1 MKSQIENSSPIYE
14 PIRDAIP
21 PKKASSWL
29 YKIHPYF
36 TRQPLNVVEEYIKHF
51 CPINGLVLDPFCGSG
66 VVAAAALANQRKAMC
81 LDIDPLACFITTNTC
96 ETGINFDQIN
106 LLFQEISKR
115 MSRIIKFVERAS
127 VNEIA
132 SYKIKKWFPA
142 NVKLP
147 LNADRQYVDEMFT
160 KRNLIIMS
168 HLIDIINDLS
178 DEKARQFF
186 LFTFSSALDKMSI
199 MYRAPE
205 VGKNHGGG
213 SGLFLV
219 YRYWVPPTPGLKD
232 AWVAFSESFGRV
244 LKAKQVSNKLFG
256 DYTANKNSTFLV
268 YNDSA
273 DNLPNYV
280 KEASVD
286 YIFTDPPYGAHIAYL
301 DLSTMYRAW
310 LKLPFNNDFK
320 RKEAIEGGDLSHS
333 NEHYL
338 KVLSDS
344 FEKMFIALK
353 EEAWM
358 SLVYFHKNPNLWYSI
373 RDMMKYIG
381 FTYVNVVAQPLSNK
395 SFHKV
400 KRPLRVLGESLVVN
414 FKKSSKRIF
423 AVPMSL
429 PLANIIKNVAERVI
443 YKNGGAT
450 TEEILREVVP
460 DLFENELFIDAATKS
475 MSDILGILESDFDI
489 DRNSLWQIRS
499 ERT

>member
-1 MKSQIENSSPIYE
+1 MMKKKTIDVVYE
-14 PIRDAIP
+14 PIRQALP
-21 PKKASSWL
+21 ALKSKSWL

-36 TRQPLNVVEEYIKHF
+36 TRQPLNVVEEYIRHF
-51 CPINGLVLDPFCGSG
+51 CPKNGLVLDPFCGSG
-66 VVAAAALANQRKAMC
+66 VVAAAALANKRKAIC
-81 LDIDPLACFITTNTC
+81 LDIDPLACFISTNTC
-96 ETGINFDQIN
+96 ETDIDCDQIN
-106 LLFQEISKR
+106 ILFMDITKR
-115 MSRIIKFVERAS
+115 MSRIIKFIESAS
-127 VNEIA
+127 RNEIA
-132 SYKIKKWFPA
+132 SYKIKKWVPTS
-142 NVKLP
+142 VKLP

-160 KRNLIIMS
+160 RRNLIIMS
-168 HLIDIINDLS
+168 HLLDIINDLS

-205 VGKNHGGG
+205 QDKTHGGG

-219 YRYWVPPTPGLKD
+219 YRYWVPPNPGTKD
-232 AWVAFSESFGRV
+232 AWTAFSESFARV
-244 LKAKQVSNKLFG
+244 LKAKQVSIKLFG
-256 DYTANKNSTFLV
+256 DYAVNTSTFFV

-273 DNLPNYV
+273 DNLNRYV
-280 KEASVD
+280 KEASID

-310 LKLPFNNDFK
+310 LKLPFEDDLKN
-320 RKEAIEGGDLSHS
+320 KEAIEGGNLSHT

-338 KVLSDS
+338 KMLSDS

-353 EEAWM
+353 DDAWM

-400 KRPLRVLGESLVVN
+400 KRPLRVLGESLIVN

-423 AVPMSL
+423 SVPMSL

-443 YKNGGAT
+443 YKNSGAT

-489 DRNSLWQIRS
+489 DGNNLWQIRS
-499 ERT
+499 ERK